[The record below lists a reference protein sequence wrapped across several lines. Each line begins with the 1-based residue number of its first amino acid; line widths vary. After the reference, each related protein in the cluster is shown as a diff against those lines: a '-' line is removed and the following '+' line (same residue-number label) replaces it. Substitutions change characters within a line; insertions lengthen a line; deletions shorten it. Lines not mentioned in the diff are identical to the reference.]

1 MLSGAMRNRTNVVT
15 LGDPARTRALLGQP
29 RGERTKMRT
38 CVTGG
43 TGFIGSALVR
53 RLIAK
58 GVPVRVLARPSPRA
72 DALEQRG
79 VEVIRGDLRDREAV
93 TRAIEDAQVV
103 YHTAAKVRGPGSR
116 KEFIETNVAG
126 TQNVLE
132 ASIAKGVPH
141 VVYLS
146 SVAVYGLAHAGIAIT
161 EATESDSLGSERNK
175 YAQSKIEADRYA
187 AATGRKTELMVTIL
201 RPGIVWGPGQPLPLA
216 LLGFRLR
223 NLNMVFGRRQQLF
236 PLTYVGNLVDA
247 IELVG
252 RRTGGGLESYIVLDD
267 DELTL
272 GAYHTALTQTARTKS
287 LFFPR
292 WPVSLAAL
300 GVGAFT
306 WLPRWGP
313 DARGWR
319 RELRRALQNRRYD
332 SRQIRQETGW
342 APRVD
347 LKAAIEQTLRGFEK

>member
-1 MLSGAMRNRTNVVT
+1 VT
-15 LGDPARTRALLGQP
+15 QLELVRCLDSRG
-29 RGERTKMRT
+29 GERAKMRT

-53 RLIAK
+53 RLVAK

-72 DALEQRG
+72 DALEQTG
-79 VEVIRGDLRDREAV
+79 VEVIRGDLRDRQAV
-93 TRAIEDAQVV
+93 KRAIEDAQVV

-116 KEFIETNVAG
+116 KEFLETNVAG

-132 ASIAKGVPH
+132 ASITQRVTH

-146 SVAVYGLAHAGIAIT
+146 SIAVYGLAHAGIAIT
-161 EATESDSLGSERNK
+161 EATESDSLGSERSR

-187 AATGRKTELMVTIL
+187 AAAGRKAEIRVTIL
-201 RPGIVWGPGQPLPLA
+201 RPGIVWGPGEPFPLA
-216 LLGFRLR
+216 LFGFRMR
-223 NLNMVFGRRQQLF
+223 NRNIVLGRRQQLF

-252 RRTGGGLESYIVLDD
+252 RRTGGGLKSYIVLDD

-272 GAYHTALTQTARTKS
+272 GAYHTALTQAARTKT
-287 LFFPR
+287 LFFPT

-300 GVGAFT
+300 GVGAFS

-319 RELRRALQNRRYD
+319 REVRRALQNRRYD
-332 SRQIRQETGW
+332 SQQIRRETGW

-347 LKAAIEQTLRGFEK
+347 LKAAMEQTLRGFDQLSSPGALL